1 MENMFKKLA
10 EIEKEI
16 GYAEIIIS
24 KIEINP
30 LEVRAQIEINESM
43 INYIKSISILE
54 NEEILK
60 VFEPVISEVEKAAQI
75 LKNKINNNQREFK
88 KENMLKSIK
97 ELLNILEEE

>member
-30 LEVRAQIEINESM
+30 LEVRAQI
-43 INYIKSISILE
+43 
-54 NEEILK
+54 
-60 VFEPVISEVEKAAQI
+60 
-75 LKNKINNNQREFK
+75 
-88 KENMLKSIK
+88 
-97 ELLNILEEE
+97 